1 MSRKSSII
9 DKTHQTTFDLQTMTE
24 KYDLHSHSTASDGF
38 FSPTELIKRA
48 HEQGVTAL
56 ALTDHDTTNGLA
68 EAAQA
73 AAAVNLR
80 LINGIELSVTWN
92 GHCFHIVGLGINPEN
107 PVLKAGIKQIQT
119 IRYER
124 VAKIAKLLE
133 KKKIFGACEAVIAA
147 ADETGMI
154 TRSHF
159 AHFLASQGHVT
170 TEQEAFDR
178 YLGQG
183 KPAFTN
189 TTWADLGD
197 AVNWINQAGG
207 VAVLAHP
214 MRYDL
219 TASWMKRFLTAFKE
233 MGGAG
238 IEVITGRFNPDDVH
252 RSAMYA
258 KQFELAASVGSD
270 FHNPKN
276 VWVELGRLAPLPT
289 GVKPIW
295 ELLDQKS

>member
-1 MSRKSSII
+1 MDSTNKNNMIA
-9 DKTHQTTFDLQTMTE
+9 

-38 FSPTELIKRA
+38 LSPAELLKRA
-48 HEQGVTAL
+48 SEQGVTAL
-56 ALTDHDTTNGLA
+56 ALTDHDTTAGLKEA
-68 EAAQA
+68 YEAAA
-73 AAAVNLR
+73 TVNIH

-107 PVLKAGIKQIQT
+107 PALKAGIKQIQT

-133 KKKIFGACEAVIAA
+133 KKKIFGAYDAVIATA
-147 ADETGMI
+147 GETGMI

-159 AHFLASQGHVT
+159 ADFLVAQNHVN

-183 KPAFTN
+183 KSAYTN
-189 TTWADLGD
+189 TTWAELND
-197 AVNWINQAGG
+197 AVDWINQAGG
-207 VAVLAHP
+207 VAVVAHP

-219 TASWMKRFLTAFKE
+219 TSSWMKRFLTAFKE
-233 MGGAG
+233 ASGAG
-238 IEVITGRFNPDDVH
+238 IEVITGRFNPDEIRRCAD
-252 RSAMYA
+252 YA
-258 KQFELAASVGSD
+258 KKFELAGSVGSD
-270 FHNPKN
+270 FHSPKN
-276 VWVELGRLAPLPT
+276 TWLELGRLATLPD

-295 ELLDQKS
+295 ELFR